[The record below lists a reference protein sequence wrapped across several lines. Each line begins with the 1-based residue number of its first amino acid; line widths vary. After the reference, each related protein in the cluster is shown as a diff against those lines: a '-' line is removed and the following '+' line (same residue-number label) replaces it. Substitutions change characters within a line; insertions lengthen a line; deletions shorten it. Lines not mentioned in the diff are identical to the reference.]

1 MTLTI
6 HKEED
11 EQRQLL
17 LTVTVDAAR
26 VDKAMRQK
34 AKKLARDYNFP
45 GFRKGK
51 APYQV
56 IANRIG
62 WESLR
67 AEVAEE
73 MAPAIFEETMADVN
87 EAEIYGQPTL
97 SHMELDPLAFTFTI
111 PLRPVVTL
119 GAYRS
124 LRQDVE
130 PVVISDK
137 AVNEALEHIRDKYQE
152 LEQVER
158 PLALGDMATL
168 SGVGKLVVAAAA
180 VGDEIEAPPEEPA
193 SEEGEADRIIFAEE
207 RIDLPMDPDRV
218 FAQTPFVENLLGL
231 AVGDETT
238 FNFTFPDHYD
248 NEELA
253 GKEVT
258 FTLMLL
264 NVQARRRPDLDDA
277 LAQQEGAYETLDDLR
292 AATYKNLLEAAATRA
307 KNDLIETMAD
317 KLTADATIV
326 YPPAAIDLEIEQM
339 VDNLKT
345 QAQRS
350 GWEWEHFLRIQGIN
364 EEEMRK
370 TFREPAAERLTRRF
384 VIQQFIADEKIR
396 VNAADIDTA
405 VAKQIESFDDETL
418 RNTMRDYYRSEAGL
432 DVIGSEIVHNKV
444 YDRIQAI
451 FGGYAPELSALQD
464 EETAN
469 DEEE

>member
-26 VDKAMRQK
+26 VDKAMRQT

-73 MAPAIFEETMADVN
+73 MAPAIFEEAMAEVN
-87 EAEIYGQPTL
+87 EAEIYGQPVL
-97 SHMELDPLAFTFTI
+97 GHMELDPLAFTFTI
-111 PLRPVVTL
+111 PLRPMVTL

-152 LEQVER
+152 LEEVER

-180 VGDEIEAPPEEPA
+180 VGDEIEATPEEPA
-193 SEEGEADRIIFAEE
+193 SEEGEADPIIFAEE

-238 FNFTFPDHYD
+238 FNFTFPDDYD

-253 GKEVT
+253 GKEAT

-345 QAQRS
+345 QTQRS
-350 GWEWEHFLRIQGIN
+350 GWEWEHFLRIQGTN

-396 VNAADIDTA
+396 VDAADIDTA

-432 DVIGSEIVHNKV
+432 DVIGSEILHNKV